1 MFANIKQKVYEFQI
15 FTFMSKQHPLLNNT
29 LHKIIFLGKP
39 FIDLQEEMK
48 HAYAHYCKNY
58 DDVTNLLAQVICNQM

>member
-1 MFANIKQKVYEFQI
+1 
-15 FTFMSKQHPLLNNT
+15 MSFKFLHLCQNNTLLLNNT

-58 DDVTNLLAQVICNQM
+58 DDVTNLLAQVICNQV